1 MADTAR
7 QAVEDFLRRGYESL
21 DLNDP
26 KYPEKLRALT
36 ETYRQMVADDTNKVT
51 SETEEEKIRIEEKR
65 IDFDAQVEKKRRKFD
80 YIKTGILAGLA
91 VGSGAKSIWAIKRS
105 TEKEKDEAY
114 LTLTDKTVMQDELRE
129 KQHWWEKIF

>member
-7 QAVEDFLRRGYESL
+7 DAVEDFLKRGYESL

-36 ETYRQMVADDTNKVT
+36 EAYRQMVADKANEVT

-65 IDFDAQVEKKRRKFD
+65 LEFDTLVEKKRRKFD

-129 KQHWWEKIF
+129 KQHWWQKIF